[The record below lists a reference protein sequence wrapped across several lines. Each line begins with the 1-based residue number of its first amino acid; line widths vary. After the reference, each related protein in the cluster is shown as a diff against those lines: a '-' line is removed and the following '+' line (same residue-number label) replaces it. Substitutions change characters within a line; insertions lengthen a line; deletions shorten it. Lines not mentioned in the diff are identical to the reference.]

1 MNAETLLGFDYG
13 ARRIGVAVGQTLTG
27 TASALATVACE
38 NSRPDWEAIGALI
51 AEWRPQRLIVGLPR
65 HLDGREHE
73 LKPVVERFARQLE
86 GRYGLPVT
94 LVDER
99 LTSAEASARLIETR
113 QKGRRRKIR
122 KDEIDRLSAAILLE
136 TWMSGGA

>member
-1 MNAETLLGFDYG
+1 MSETLLGFDYG

-27 TASALATVACE
+27 TASPLATLECRDA
-38 NSRPDWEAIGALI
+38 PDWDAIAALI
-51 AEWRPQRLIVGLPR
+51 QEWRPQRLIVGMPR

-73 LKPVVERFARQLE
+73 LKPVIERFARRLE
-86 GRYGLPVT
+86 GRFGLPVV

-99 LTSAEASARLIETR
+99 LTSAEANARLIDSR
-113 QKGRRRKIR
+113 QKGRRKKIR

-136 TWMSGGA
+136 TWMSGEQ

>member
-1 MNAETLLGFDYG
+1 MSETLLGFDYG

-27 TASALATVACE
+27 TASPLATIECGD
-38 NSRPDWEAIGALI
+38 RPDWDAIGALI

-65 HLDGREHE
+65 HLDGRDHE
-73 LKPVVERFARQLE
+73 LKPVIERFARQLE
-86 GRYGLPVT
+86 GRFGLPVA

-99 LTSAEASARLIETR
+99 LTSAEANARLVETR
-113 QKGRRRKIR
+113 QKGRRKKIR

-136 TWMSGGA
+136 TWMSGEQ

>member
-1 MNAETLLGFDYG
+1 LTAETLLGFDYG

-27 TASALATVACE
+27 TASALATVACD
-38 NSRPDWEAIGALI
+38 NSRPHWEAIGALI

-86 GRYGLPVT
+86 GRFGLPVT

-99 LTSAEASARLIETR
+99 LTSAEASARLVETR

-136 TWMSGGA
+136 TWMSGGT

>member
-1 MNAETLLGFDYG
+1 MSAQTLLGFDYG

-27 TASALATVACE
+27 TASPLATVECRD
-38 NSRPDWEAIGALI
+38 SGPDWDTISALI
-51 AEWRPQRLIVGLPR
+51 REWRPQRLIVGLPR

-86 GRYGLPVT
+86 GRFGLPVS

-99 LTSAEASARLIETR
+99 LTSAEASARLVETR

-136 TWMSGGA
+136 TWMSTGA